1 MCRAA
6 GGHGIPP
13 APHRTAN
20 TCVGAV
26 LKRYAHQTANTCVGA
41 VLKRY
46 AHQTALLYN
55 QAMDSVRRFF
65 DYIDG
70 LSARELLLKTVYF
83 IGITSAV
90 AILCAS
96 LLMRKILSDIPSVDK
111 LDEYTPSL
119 TTYIYDINNQVIKE
133 YSVEKRA
140 ILPLNKIPVDMQN
153 AVIAMEDQNFFRHW
167 GVSPRG
173 IVRALL
179 RDVLHRRSA
188 QGGST
193 LTQQL
198 SKLIFLK
205 PEKTIGRKI
214 KEMVLALQIERNFS
228 KPEIL
233 ALYLNQIYFGNGV
246 YGVQSAARLYF
257 GKDVSE
263 MTLGECALLTGLIPS
278 PERYSP
284 FSSQERAAQRRHL
297 VLQRMVAEKYVTSAE
312 AQAAEA
318 EKIPTERSTLLSS
331 HAAYFVESIRQQL
344 EPKYGVSQFWKG
356 GLKIYTTLDLSMQ
369 IPAEDVMEKYLAK
382 YDQDAAKDRA
392 VPAADADKDNSS
404 ETAASSATLQ
414 GAFVILDTK
423 TGAVKAMVGGRN
435 YETSKFNRVTQAA
448 RQAGSTFKPM
458 VWMSALMNGYTP
470 ASIIED
476 SPMAYYYDGKDW
488 RLLEGATDQY
498 AIDLAIQPFVG
509 NKDFKIWVPN
519 DFDGK
524 TQGRITLRRGLE
536 MSRNLAS
543 IYLVTRVGPTLVADV
558 AHRAGIKRNLE
569 AVPSIGLG
577 TSLVNPLEMASAFST
592 FANGGIHVAPFSVL
606 KVTDN
611 QGRVL
616 EEAVPEESESFSP
629 QLSYVLVNMMKGVVQ
644 RGTGVYASRL
654 KRPIAG
660 KTGTSQDSKDMWFI
674 GMTPD
679 LTAAAWMG
687 YDDFLSLPMKDWTG
701 GGTVLPWWTEI
712 METVLKDQPVRDFPV
727 PEGVVFVT
735 IDQETGKLA
744 LPTCKKKIL
753 ESFIKG
759 TEPKE
764 FCDAQH

>member
-1 MCRAA
+1 MGFIR
-6 GGHGIPP
+6 
-13 APHRTAN
+13 
-20 TCVGAV
+20 
-26 LKRYAHQTANTCVGA
+26 K
-41 VLKRY
+41 
-46 AHQTALLYN
+46 
-55 QAMDSVRRFF
+55 FF
-65 DYIDG
+65 DYLDS
-70 LSARELLLKTVYF
+70 LSARELVLKAVY
-83 IGITSAV
+83 ILGVLSAAV
-90 AILCAS
+90 IILAS
-96 LLMRKILSDIPSVDK
+96 VLMHQILSDIPSVDK

-119 TTYIYDINNQVIKE
+119 TTYVYDINNQIIAE
-133 YSVEKRA
+133 FSVEKRA
-140 ILPLNKIPVDMQN
+140 ILPLSKIPVDMQN

-167 GVSPRG
+167 GISPRG
-173 IVRALL
+173 IARALL
-179 RDVLHRRSA
+179 RDILHRRSA

-193 LTQQL
+193 ITQQL
-198 SKLIFLK
+198 SRGIFLK
-205 PEKTIGRKI
+205 SEKTISRKI

-228 KPEIL
+228 KQEIL

-246 YGVQSAARLYF
+246 YGVQSASKLYF

-263 MTLGECALLTGLIPS
+263 MTLGECAILTGLIPS

-284 FSSQERAAQRRHL
+284 FNSMEKATQRRHL
-297 VLQRMVAEKYVTSAE
+297 VLQRMMAEHYVTPQE
-312 AQAAEA
+312 AAAAEA
-318 EKIPTERSTLLSS
+318 ETIPTEKSTLFSS
-331 HAAYFVESIRQQL
+331 HAAYFVEYVRQQL
-344 EPKYGVSQFWKG
+344 EPKYGVAQLWKG
-356 GLKIYTTLDLSMQ
+356 GMKIYTTLDLAMQ
-369 IPAEDVMEKYLAK
+369 VPAEDVMEKYLAK
-382 YDQDAAKDRA
+382 YDQDSARSRA
-392 VPAADADKDNSS
+392 PAADKDKP
-404 ETAASSATLQ
+404 AVVIPSSAALQ

-423 TGAVKAMVGGRN
+423 TGAIKAMIGGRN
-435 YETSKFNRVTQAA
+435 YRDSKFNRVTQSA
-448 RQAGSTFKPM
+448 RQAGSTFKPF
-458 VWMSALMNGYTP
+458 VWMASLMSGYTP
-470 ASIIED
+470 ASLVED

-536 MSRNLAS
+536 QSRNLAS

-558 AHRAGIKRNLE
+558 GRRAGIKHNLE

-577 TSLVNPLEMASAFST
+577 TSLVNPIEMASAFST
-592 FANGGIHVAPFSVL
+592 FANSGIHVAPFGVL

-611 QGRVL
+611 NGRVL
-616 EEAVPEESESFSP
+616 EESVPEESESFSP

-644 RGTGVYASRL
+644 RGTGNYASRL
-654 KRPIAG
+654 KRPLAG

-687 YDDFLSLPMKDWTG
+687 YDDMSSLGMRDWTG
-701 GGTVLPWWTEI
+701 GGTVVPWWTEI

-727 PEGVVFVT
+727 PDGIVFVT
-735 IDQETGKLA
+735 VDQETGKLA

-753 ESFIKG
+753 EAFIKG

>member
-1 MCRAA
+1 MEFIR
-6 GGHGIPP
+6 
-13 APHRTAN
+13 
-20 TCVGAV
+20 
-26 LKRYAHQTANTCVGA
+26 K
-41 VLKRY
+41 
-46 AHQTALLYN
+46 
-55 QAMDSVRRFF
+55 FF
-65 DYIDG
+65 DYIEV
-70 LSARELLLKTVYF
+70 LSAREIVLKVVYL
-83 IGITSAV
+83 IGALSAV
-90 AILCAS
+90 GIVLAALF
-96 LLMRKILSDIPSVDK
+96 MHRILSDIPSVDK

-119 TTYIYDINNQVIKE
+119 TTYVYDINNQVIAE
-133 YSVEKRA
+133 FSVEKRA
-140 ILPLNKIPVDMQN
+140 ILPLSKIPVDMQN
-153 AVIAMEDQNFFRHW
+153 AVVAMEDQNFFRHW
-167 GVSPRG
+167 GISPRG
-173 IVRALL
+173 ILRALL
-179 RDVLHRRSA
+179 RDVTHRSGV

-205 PEKTIGRKI
+205 PERTLSRKL

-228 KPEIL
+228 KQEIL

-246 YGVQSAARLYF
+246 YGVQSASKLYF
-257 GKDVSE
+257 GKDVHE

-278 PERYSP
+278 PERFSP
-284 FSSQERAAQRRHL
+284 FSSQEKAKQRRHL
-297 VLQRMVAEKYVTSAE
+297 VLTRMRDEHFITAK
-312 AQAAEA
+312 EA
-318 EKIPTERSTLLSS
+318 EDADIEPIPSEKSTLFAS
-331 HAAYFVESIRQQL
+331 HAAYFVEWVRQQL
-344 EPKYGVSQFWKG
+344 EPRYGVAQLWKG
-356 GLKIYTTLDLSMQ
+356 GMKIYTTLDLAMQ
-369 IPAEDVMEKYLAK
+369 VPAEDIMEKYLAK
-382 YDQDAAKDRA
+382 YDIDAAKSRA
-392 VPAADADKDNSS
+392 PDPSDKDAVVPSS
-404 ETAASSATLQ
+404 VPLQ
-414 GAFVILDTK
+414 GGFIILDNR
-423 TGAVKAMVGGRN
+423 TGAIKAMIGGRN
-435 YETSKFNRVTQAA
+435 YRDSKFNRVTQSA

-458 VWMSALMNGYTP
+458 VWMAALMNGYTP
-470 ASIIED
+470 ATIIED

-498 AIDLAIQPFVG
+498 AIDQAIQPFVG

-536 MSRNLAS
+536 LSRNLAS

-558 AHRAGIKRNLE
+558 GRRAGIKHNLE

-577 TSLVNPLEMASAFST
+577 TSLVNPIEMASAFAT
-592 FANGGIHVAPFSVL
+592 FANSGIHVAPFGVL

-644 RGTGVYASRL
+644 RGTGSYASRL
-654 KRPIAG
+654 KRPLAG

-687 YDDFLSLPMKDWTG
+687 YDDFISLPMKDWTG
-701 GGTVLPWWTEI
+701 GGTVVPWWTEI

-727 PEGVVFVT
+727 PDGIVFVT
-735 IDQETGKLA
+735 VDQETGKLA

-753 ESFIKG
+753 EAFIKG

>member
-1 MCRAA
+1 M
-6 GGHGIPP
+6 GLI
-13 APHRTAN
+13 
-20 TCVGAV
+20 
-26 LKRYAHQTANTCVGA
+26 
-41 VLKRY
+41 
-46 AHQTALLYN
+46 
-55 QAMDSVRRFF
+55 RRFL
-65 DYIDG
+65 DYLDG
-70 LSARELLLKTVYF
+70 LSARALVLKTVYL
-83 IGITSAV
+83 IGILSA
-90 AILCAS
+90 AGILLS
-96 LLMRKILSDIPSVDK
+96 SVLMRKILSDIPSIDK

-119 TTYIYDINNQVIKE
+119 TTYVYDINNQVIAE
-133 YSVEKRA
+133 FSVEKRA
-140 ILPLNKIPVDMQN
+140 ILPLSKIPVDMQN

-167 GVSPRG
+167 GISPRG
-173 IVRALL
+173 IARALM
-179 RDVLHRRSA
+179 RDILHRRSA

-205 PEKTIGRKI
+205 PEKTITRKI

-228 KPEIL
+228 KQEIL

-246 YGVQSAARLYF
+246 YGVQSASKLYF

-278 PERYSP
+278 PERFSP
-284 FSSQERAAQRRHL
+284 FNNLEKAKQRRGL
-297 VLQRMVAEKYVTSAE
+297 VLQRMKDENFIT
-312 AQAAEA
+312 AAEA
-318 EKIPTERSTLLSS
+318 VAASSETIPTEKSTLFSS
-331 HAAYFVESIRQQL
+331 HAAYFVEYVRQLL
-344 EPKYGVSQFWKG
+344 EPKYGVAQLWKG
-356 GLKIYTTLDLSMQ
+356 GMKIYTTLDLAMQ
-369 IPAEDVMEKYLAK
+369 VPAEDIMEKNLAK
-382 YDQDAAKDRA
+382 YDADAAKNRA
-392 VPAADADKDNSS
+392 ATEVPADKEKEGEVVS
-404 ETAASSATLQ
+404 SSAPLQ

-423 TGAVKAMVGGRN
+423 TGAIKALIGGRN
-435 YETSKFNRVTQAA
+435 YRDSKFNRATQAA
-448 RQAGSTFKPM
+448 RQAGSTFKPF
-458 VWMSALMNGYTP
+458 VWMSALMSGYTP
-470 ASIIED
+470 AGLVED

-498 AIDLAIQPFVG
+498 SIDMAIQPFVG

-519 DFDGK
+519 NFDNK
-524 TQGRITLRRGLE
+524 FQGRITLRRGLE
-536 MSRNLAS
+536 LSRNLSS

-577 TSLVNPLEMASAFST
+577 TSLVTAMEMTSSFST
-592 FANGGIHVAPFSVL
+592 FANGGIHAVPFGVL

-611 QGRVL
+611 AGRVL
-616 EEAVPEESESFSP
+616 EESMPEENESFSP

-644 RGTGVYASRL
+644 RGTGSYASRL

-679 LTAAAWMG
+679 LTAGAWMG
-687 YDDFLSLPMKDWTG
+687 YDDYGSIPLKDWTG
-701 GGTVLPWWTEI
+701 GGTVVPWWTEI

-727 PEGVVFVT
+727 PEGIVFVT
-735 IDQETGKLA
+735 VDQETGKLA

-753 ESFIKG
+753 EAFIKG

-764 FCDAQH
+764 FCDAGR

>member
-1 MCRAA
+1 MGLIRKF
-6 GGHGIPP
+6 
-13 APHRTAN
+13 
-20 TCVGAV
+20 
-26 LKRYAHQTANTCVGA
+26 L
-41 VLKRY
+41 
-46 AHQTALLYN
+46 
-55 QAMDSVRRFF
+55 
-65 DYIDG
+65 DYLDG
-70 LSARELLLKTVYF
+70 LSARALVLKAVYIIGVLSAAGILL
-83 IGITSAV
+83 SAV
-90 AILCAS
+90 
-96 LLMRKILSDIPSVDK
+96 LMRKILSDIPSIDK

-119 TTYIYDINNQVIKE
+119 TTYVYDINNQVIAE
-133 YSVEKRA
+133 FSVEKRA
-140 ILPLNKIPVDMQN
+140 ILPLSKIPVDMQN

-167 GVSPRG
+167 GISPRG

-179 RDVLHRRSA
+179 RDILHRRSA

-205 PEKTIGRKI
+205 PEKTITRKI

-233 ALYLNQIYFGNGV
+233 TLYLNQIYFGNGV
-246 YGVQSAARLYF
+246 YGVQSASKLYF

-284 FSSQERAAQRRHL
+284 FNSLEKATQRRHL
-297 VLQRMVAEKYVTSAE
+297 VLQRMMAENFITPKE
-312 AQAAEA
+312 AVAAEA
-318 EKIPTERSTLLSS
+318 ELISTEKSTLFAS
-331 HAAYFVESIRQQL
+331 HAAYFVEYVRQQL
-344 EPKYGVSQFWKG
+344 EPKYGITQLWKG
-356 GLKIYTTLDLSMQ
+356 GMKIYTTLDLAMQ
-369 IPAEDVMEKYLAK
+369 IPAEDIMEKYLAK
-382 YDQDAAKDRA
+382 YDEDAAKNRA
-392 VPAADADKDNSS
+392 AAAAEAADKEAADK
-404 ETAASSATLQ
+404 ETGDEVAASSVPLQ

-423 TGAVKAMVGGRN
+423 TGAIKALIGGRN
-435 YETSKFNRVTQAA
+435 FRDSKFNRVTQAA

-458 VWMSALMNGYTP
+458 VWMAALMNGYTP
-470 ASIIED
+470 ASLVED

-498 AIDLAIQPFVG
+498 SIDMAIQPFVG

-519 DFDGK
+519 NFDSK
-524 TQGRITLRRGLE
+524 FQGTITLRRGLE
-536 MSRNLAS
+536 LSRNLSS

-577 TSLVNPLEMASAFST
+577 TSLVSPMEMASSFST
-592 FANGGIHVAPFSVL
+592 FANGGIHAVPFGVL

-616 EEAVPEESESFSP
+616 EESVPEESESFSP

-644 RGTGVYASRL
+644 RGTGSYASRL

-679 LTAAAWMG
+679 LTAGAWMG
-687 YDDFLSLPMKDWTG
+687 YDDFMSLPMKDWTG
-701 GGTVLPWWTEI
+701 GGTVVPWWTEI

-727 PEGVVFVT
+727 PEGIVFVT
-735 IDQETGKLA
+735 VDQETGKLA

-753 ESFIKG
+753 EAFIKG
-759 TEPKE
+759 TEPTE
-764 FCDAQH
+764 FCDAVHVR